1 MRKINGIG
9 VQRGNKL
16 QLKSNMEKSILIDVS
31 KCPKQKKVKVFDN
44 EGKLIANTNS
54 DLVFLYIL
62 NEIRKL
68 KLEGC
73 YIIWN
78 RTKHY
83 ISKTGRIKLPEGVF
97 SDYPRILREMF

>member
-1 MRKINGIG
+1 
-9 VQRGNKL
+9 
-16 QLKSNMEKSILIDVS
+16 MEKSILIDVS

-83 ISKTGRIKLPEGVF
+83 ISKTGRIKLPPEGVF